1 MDKPDK
7 SLSNGSKQLDNA
19 RNESQPLCQTTA

>member
-7 SLSNGSKQLDNA
+7 SLSNGSKQPVLRLSGRHAAA
-19 RNESQPLCQTTA
+19 RGLT